1 MRSRGDQILSQQIG
15 AVMARLIRK
24 VLIAN
29 RGEIACRVAAT
40 CRKMGIAS
48 VGVYSEADRDA
59 LHVRMCDEAVA
70 IGPAAA
76 ASSYLLPEKLVA
88 VAVETGADAIH
99 PGYGFLSENPV
110 LATACAEAG
119 ITFIGPQLEAILA
132 MGSKLR
138 ARRIATEHG
147 IATVPGYDGEDQ
159 SDAVLVAAAQK
170 VGFPLL
176 IKASGGGGGKGIRV
190 VEDAAAFGAT
200 LDLVRR
206 EASAAFADARV
217 VLERFVPA
225 GRHIEVQVIGDC
237 HGNVIHL
244 LDRECSLQRRHQKV
258 IEEAPAPNLPEALR
272 RQLHDDS
279 VRLAKAIGYSSLGT
293 VEFLYDPS
301 AGKAYFLEMNT
312 RIQVEH
318 PVTEMVT
325 GLDLIAL
332 QIGVAENAVL
342 PLAQGDVR
350 VDGHAIEARLN
361 AERPERDFMP
371 SIGRIERLDVP
382 RDVGAGRRFR
392 FDTGVVAGSTV
403 TPYYDSMLAKLI
415 VWGPDREGAREGLV
429 AALDELEIDGLDNNA
444 SYLRAVLITDEFR
457 TSTAT
462 TRFLDEFKP
471 WTKVSS
477 SEDTRRAFLA
487 AAIAE
492 TFAAEDALQV
502 RLGDDPWGSL
512 GGWRLLE
519 RAGSKSCFPVDL
531 EDGDGCTRKVAVR
544 GRHGDYEVEYDGET
558 MEVEARREGGRLLLR
573 NGDRALTTNVTR
585 SDSGIEVRTGE
596 ARWVLRRLDPST
608 QNASAGA
615 VGKAGADILSPIP
628 GLIVEVPVAVGDAIE
643 AGDVVVV
650 LEAMKMV
657 HRLVAIGPGVVKEIN
672 CKAGDTVEMGRL
684 LVGFS

>member
-1 MRSRGDQILSQQIG
+1 
-15 AVMARLIRK
+15 MARLIRK

-40 CRKMGIAS
+40 CRRMGIAT

-76 ASSYLLPEKLVA
+76 TGSYLLPGKLIA
-88 VAVETGADAIH
+88 AAVETGADAIH

-110 LATACAEAG
+110 LARACAEVG
-119 ITFIGPQLEAILA
+119 ITFIGPQVEAIVA
-132 MGSKLR
+132 MGSKMQ

-147 IATVPGYDGEDQ
+147 IAIVPGYDGEDQ
-159 SDAVLVAAAQK
+159 SDTALGAAAEK

-176 IKASGGGGGKGIRV
+176 VKASGGGGGKGIRV
-190 VEDAAAFGAT
+190 AEDAAGFGVT

-206 EASAAFADARV
+206 EASAAFADGRV

-244 LDRECSLQRRHQKV
+244 FDRECSLQRRHQKV

-301 AGKAYFLEMNT
+301 AGEVYFLEMNT

-342 PLAQGDVR
+342 PLAQSDVR

-371 SIGRIERLDVP
+371 AIGRIERLDVP

-392 FDTGVVAGSTV
+392 FDTGVVAGSAV
-403 TPYYDSMLAKLI
+403 TPHYDSMLAKLI

-429 AALDELEIDGLDNNA
+429 AALEDLEIDGLDSNA
-444 SYLRAVLITDEFR
+444 AYLQAVLTTEEFR
-457 TSTAT
+457 TSSAT
-462 TRFLDEFKP
+462 TRFLDQFKP
-471 WTKVSS
+471 WTTVASTD
-477 SEDTRRAFLA
+477 DTRRAFLT

-492 TFAAEDALQV
+492 TFAAEGAMRI

-512 GGWRLLE
+512 AGWRLLE
-519 RAGSKSCFPVDL
+519 RAGSKSYFAADL
-531 EDGDGCTRKVAVR
+531 QDGEGSNRRIVVH
-544 GRHGDYEVEYDGET
+544 GRNGDYQVEYDGET
-558 MEVEARREGGRLLLR
+558 IAIEARRDGGRLLLR
-573 NGDRALTTNVTR
+573 SGDRVLTTNVAR
-585 SDSGIEVRTGE
+585 SDSAIEVRTGE
-596 ARWVLRRLDPST
+596 ARRVFRRLDPAAQDTSG
-608 QNASAGA
+608 GA
-615 VGKAGADILSPIP
+615 HGKAGLDILSPIP

-643 AGDVVVV
+643 AGDVLVV

-657 HRLVAIGPGVVKEIN
+657 HRLVAVGTGVVREVN